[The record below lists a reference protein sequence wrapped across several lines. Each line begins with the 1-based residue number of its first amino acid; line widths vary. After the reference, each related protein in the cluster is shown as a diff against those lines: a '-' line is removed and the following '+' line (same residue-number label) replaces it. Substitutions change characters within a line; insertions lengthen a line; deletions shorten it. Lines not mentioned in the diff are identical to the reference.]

1 MNLDL
6 IYLVVKTKFLSQ
18 KFIKQLFMKR
28 KFVLILAIVCFSQP
42 GFAYIDPFTGGFIIQ
57 AILAFFA
64 TVAFYLGYPIR
75 IIKKI
80 YNKLSKKKKNKK

>member
-1 MNLDL
+1 M
-6 IYLVVKTKFLSQ
+6 KQ
-18 KFIKQLFMKR
+18 KFDLN
-28 KFVLILAIVCFSQP
+28 LAMVCFSQP